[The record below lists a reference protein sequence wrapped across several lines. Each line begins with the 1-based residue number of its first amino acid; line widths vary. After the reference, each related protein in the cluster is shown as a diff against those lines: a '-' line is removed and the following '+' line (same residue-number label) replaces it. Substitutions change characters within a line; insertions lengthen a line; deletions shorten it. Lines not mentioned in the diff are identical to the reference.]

1 MRNNKKWLIIV
12 EAIVLYIA
20 LLNVI
25 SHVRGPIPYSAD
37 TQSSLAQIEEFE
49 PMFDMDSVVE
59 KEKLPFQNTTEGA
72 VVGYAA
78 WLSLKDLNQV
88 QVSFVVDCP
97 SKCVGQTL
105 VIDLYNL
112 EEGYDSDEQ
121 ETRIILE
128 AGLNKINVQL
138 APGETHPPKAQLRI
152 FTTNAASYSIEE
164 LSVNK
169 LVPLERVTPIMV
181 IVPVFLALVLC
192 GTIVFQIK
200 RNKTY
205 GT

>member
-78 WLSLKDLNQV
+78 WLSLKDLNEL

-112 EEGYDSDEQ
+112 EEG
-121 ETRIILE
+121 
-128 AGLNKINVQL
+128 
-138 APGETHPPKAQLRI
+138 
-152 FTTNAASYSIEE
+152 
-164 LSVNK
+164 
-169 LVPLERVTPIMV
+169 
-181 IVPVFLALVLC
+181 
-192 GTIVFQIK
+192 
-200 RNKTY
+200 
-205 GT
+205 